1 MGTMITWAIIKIID
15 GENQERPSIANPLSL
30 PELFGVCVYSFMCH
44 HSLPSLITPIQ
55 NKKSLFK
62 VCLCIHFLMLML
74 NGQIVSIVLLFLDEF
89 K

>member
-1 MGTMITWAIIKIID
+1 MVAMISWAVLKLAD
-15 GENQERPSIANPLSL
+15 GENQGHPPIAKLTKL

-62 VCLCIHFLMLML
+62 VSFIFFLLK
-74 NGQIVSIVLLFLDEF
+74 IDV
-89 K
+89 